1 MTDLYDDYEIV
12 NTPEFRLKA
21 KLGKNIRIIELKNA
35 FGSAP
40 DLIAVE
46 RVVGKKNVFRLRA
59 FIKKKDAIIKKA

>member
-1 MTDLYDDYEIV
+1 MYDDYEIV

-21 KLGKNIRIIELKNA
+21 KLGKNVRIIELKNA
-35 FGSAP
+35 FGSEP